1 MALAQDAVSGIAL
14 FYALLAFSSLHRYG
28 INEQAVQLKIQAL
41 QSLSASVTEE
51 PLVMTE
57 AAQHV
62 AASMLLGSFEVG
74 QIKFGLWR
82 DRKFGLII
90 ALDIAS
96 NGSLW

>member
-1 MALAQDAVSGIAL
+1 MALAQDAVSGTAL

-51 PLVMTE
+51 PLVTTE

-82 DRKFGLII
+82 DRKLV
-90 ALDIAS
+90 
-96 NGSLW
+96 